1 MESILDK
8 AQKEYEE
15 HIDTERASVRA
26 QVYDDL
32 GVTPWKIEPVY
43 ASADPARPDYWTIWL
58 QENEKDLR
66 LEASQMMGY
75 KAASRSSLRRW
86 SLTAEFRC
94 PRCQEWGDD
103 PLCMDITSLAVL
115 GAAHFRWKAFHGDEC
130 EPVAGTAEEGDGWT
144 PGV

>member
-8 AQKEYEE
+8 ARKEYED
-15 HIDTERASVRA
+15 HIGCERSSVSA

-32 GVTPWKIEPVY
+32 GVSPWKVEPVY
-43 ASADPARPDYWTIWL
+43 ASGDPARPEYWTILL
-58 QENEKDLR
+58 QEGETDLR
-66 LEASQMMGY
+66 LEASQMVGY

-115 GAAHFRWKAFHGDEC
+115 GAIHFRWLAHHGNEC
-130 EPVAGTAEEGDGWT
+130 KPVSKEGKEEDDRSA
-144 PGV
+144 